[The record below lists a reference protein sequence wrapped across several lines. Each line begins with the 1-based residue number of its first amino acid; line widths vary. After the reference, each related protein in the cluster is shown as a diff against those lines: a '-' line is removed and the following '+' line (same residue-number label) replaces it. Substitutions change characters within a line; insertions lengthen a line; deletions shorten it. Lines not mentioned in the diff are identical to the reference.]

1 MKIALC
7 TSGMTNGDLDL
18 SAFEK
23 IGEVKYFGEL
33 SRKELFALVSDCEVL
48 LINKVTVDE
57 ELLSHCPL
65 LRYVGTF
72 ATGYNQVDIN
82 ACNKRGI
89 TVCNV
94 PDYSTN
100 SVSQH
105 VFALLLNFYGKITE
119 YTASVAAGD
128 WVKSKTFCYFP
139 FPTRELSGKVFGIYG
154 YGNIGKKVACIAK
167 AFGAEVK
174 ICTRTVP
181 ENCPFEC
188 VSLETLL
195 KTCDVVSLHCPL
207 TEATAKMINAETLAL
222 MKKDAVLVNTAR
234 GGLVDEAALASAL
247 NVGRLAGACLDTV
260 DVEPMA
266 ANNPLLNAKNCLITP
281 HIAWVAKETRERLVG
296 VAAANLAAFLSG
308 KPQNTVN

>member
-65 LRYVGTF
+65 LQYVGTF

-154 YGNIGKKVACIAK
+154 YGNIGKKVACIAQ

-222 MKKDAVLVNTAR
+222 MKKDAVLVNTER

-247 NVGRLAGACLDTV
+247 NEGRLAGACLDTV